1 MHIAVYILTP
11 SEFAR
16 QKVTSLLLETLADT
30 LSLSLTGIR
39 LGPKQ
44 ARRVNDSTASLSL
57 AERWTI
63 TEIRRPSNSVLTYS
77 LLTDVLPLYKFK
89 TRLECANV
97 PKRPFNF

>member
-1 MHIAVYILTP
+1 MPDTSSQNFDWKP
-11 SEFAR
+11 SAEP
-16 QKVTSLLLETLADT
+16 LPDT

-44 ARRVNDSTASLSL
+44 VRRANDSTATLSL

-77 LLTDVLPLYKFK
+77 LLTDVLRYK
-89 TRLECANV
+89 V
-97 PKRPFNF
+97 

>member
-1 MHIAVYILTP
+1 MYILTLIQT
-11 SEFAR
+11 R
-16 QKVTSLLLETLADT
+16 VHKSLIGNLAT

-77 LLTDVLPLYKFK
+77 LLTDVLPL
-89 TRLECANV
+89 
-97 PKRPFNF
+97 